1 MLKTTR
7 EILMLRNKYIE
18 DEIWRLKNKDR
29 PVIKDKAIPPN
40 LMDGP
45 IHQRNL
51 LDEKIIRLA
60 SESAAEEAE
69 LDLISILKEFQ
80 EWKKDNKG
88 GFKDF
93 LKSNK
98 KPKIIKLKNG
108 GTVNENSY
116 AQLIDDYLD
125 NIQVIEIDGV
135 KESLTNYIKRMG
147 GVKED

>member
-1 MLKTTR
+1 MLSKTSP
-7 EILMLRNKYIE
+7 I
-18 DEIWRLKNKDR
+18 
-29 PVIKDKAIPPN
+29 DK
-40 LMDGP
+40 P
-45 IHQRNL
+45 IYQRNL
-51 LDEKIIRLA
+51 KDEKITKLA

-88 GFKDF
+88 GLKDF

-116 AQLIDDYLD
+116 AQLLDDYLD
-125 NIQVIEIDGV
+125 GIEVIEIDGK
-135 KESLTNYIKRMG
+135 KESVYHYIKRMG